1 MSNERDEEAPRSFV
15 KFLADLGDGYTARD
29 LSEDL
34 RDMERK
40 LHDLALATGAT
51 AKGELSLKL
60 KFKTEKNGVCTVTPE
75 VKLTM
80 PKKPTT
86 GGIMWHDPK
95 TGHLS
100 ATNPRQLEL
109 GKLREIPGGRARFT
123 KDDDDDTGAAH

>member
-1 MSNERDEEAPRSFV
+1 MERDEDAPRSFV
-15 KFLADLGDGYTARD
+15 KFLHDLGDGYAARD

-40 LHDLALATGAT
+40 LHDLAIETGQT
-51 AKGELSLKL
+51 CKGELVLKL
-60 KFKTEKNGVCTVTPE
+60 KFKTEKNGVCTVNVE
-75 VKLTM
+75 SKLTL

-100 ATNPRQLEL
+100 AANPKQMEL
-109 GKLREIPGGRARFT
+109 GKLREVAGRPKRREE
-123 KDDDDDTGAAH
+123 DDDGTGSTH

>member
-1 MSNERDEEAPRSFV
+1 MEQRDQEGARSFV
-15 KFLADLGDGYTARD
+15 KFLADLGDGYAARD

-40 LHDLALATGAT
+40 LHDLAIETGGSV
-51 AKGELSLKL
+51 KGEIVLKL
-60 KFKTEKNGVCTVTPE
+60 KFKTDKTGVCTVNLESKVT
-75 VKLTM
+75 L

-100 ATNPRQLEL
+100 ASNPKQLEL
-109 GKLREIPGGRARFT
+109 GKLREVPRAPRT
-123 KDDDDDTGAAH
+123 QATDDSENG